1 MPGHS
6 LPELGRISA
15 VVCNYNGMAYLE
27 RCVGALVAEGDALDE
42 IIVVDNNSTDGGVA
56 WLREH
61 YPSVTILEMGTNN
74 GPTEARNA
82 GYRAARNRWVLTLDN
97 DAFVTPGMLAKLVE
111 AAADERRPTV
121 VQPRSVFTNDRERV
135 HYDGGSLHYAG
146 LICLRN
152 FYRPLA
158 EAEGERVAEVDVA
171 IAVCLLIDAEA
182 VLAIGGYDETY
193 FFWFEDLDL
202 SMRLRRTGHRF
213 LSVADAI
220 VLHDEGTAGFS
231 DRDGTDYPDRRVYFH
246 SRNRWLYL
254 LRTYR
259 LRTLLLATPGL
270 AIYELFWFAFA
281 LKQGALGSWFGGK
294 WSFMK
299 LLPESF
305 RMNRALSKV
314 ATVNDRRLLKG
325 GPLTV
330 TPGAAR
336 EGFMQKVVGVLDL
349 LLRGWWA
356 VVGRLP
362 L

>member
-1 MPGHS
+1 MAGDS

-27 RCVGALVAEGDALDE
+27 RCVGALVREGQAFDE
-42 IIVVDNNSTDGGVA
+42 IIVVDNNSTDESVE
-56 WLREH
+56 WLREN
-61 YPSVTILEMGTNN
+61 YPTVTILEMGRNN

-121 VQPRSVFTNDRERV
+121 VQPRSVFTGDRERV

-171 IAVCLLIDAEA
+171 IAVCLLIDAQA
-182 VLAIGGYDETY
+182 ILDIGGYDETY

-220 VLHDEGTAGFS
+220 VLHDEGTEGLS
-231 DRDGTDYPDRRVYFH
+231 SRDGSEYPDRRVYYH

-259 LRTLLLATPGL
+259 LRTLLLASPGL
-270 AIYELFWFAFA
+270 FVYEVFWLAFA
-281 LKQGALGSWFGGK
+281 LKQGALSSWFGGK
-294 WSFMK
+294 MSFMK

-305 RMNRALSKV
+305 AKNRALSKI
-314 ATVNDRRLLKG
+314 ATVNDRKLLKG

-336 EGFMQKVVGVLDL
+336 EGFMQAVVAGLDK
-349 LLRGWWA
+349 LLRAWWA
-356 VVGRLP
+356 LARHIP
-362 L
+362 I

>member
-1 MPGHS
+1 
-6 LPELGRISA
+6 
-15 VVCNYNGMAYLE
+15 V
-27 RCVGALVAEGDALDE
+27 
-42 IIVVDNNSTDGGVA
+42 
-56 WLREH
+56 
-61 YPSVTILEMGTNN
+61 
-74 GPTEARNA
+74 
-82 GYRAARNRWVLTLDN
+82 GYRTARNRWVLSLDN
-97 DAFVTPGMLAKLVE
+97 DAFVTPGMLQKLVE

-121 VQPRSVFTNDRERV
+121 LQPRSVFTNDRSRV
-135 HYDGGSLHYAG
+135 HYDGGDLHYAG

-171 IAVCLLIDAEA
+171 IAVCLLLDSEA

-220 VLHDEGTAGFS
+220 VLHDEGTAGLS
-231 DRDGTDYPDRRVYFH
+231 SRDGSEYPDRRVYFH

-254 LRTYR
+254 MRTYR
-259 LRTLLLATPGL
+259 LRTLLLAAPGL
-270 AIYELFWFAFA
+270 AVYEVFWLAFA
-281 LKQGALGSWFGGK
+281 LKQGALGSWWSGK
-294 WSFMK
+294 WSFFK

-305 RMNRALSKV
+305 ARNRALAKI
-314 ATVNDRRLLKG
+314 ATVNDRTLLKG

-336 EGFMQKVVGVLDL
+336 KGFMQ
-349 LLRGWWA
+349 A
-356 VVGRLP
+356 VVGGLDKILRAWWGLARRIP
-362 L
+362 I

>member
-1 MPGHS
+1 M
-6 LPELGRISA
+6 PELGRISA

-27 RCVGALVAEGDALDE
+27 RCVGALVEEGDVFDE
-42 IIVVDNNSTDGGVA
+42 ILVVDNDSTDGGVEF
-56 WLREH
+56 LRET
-61 YPSVTILEMGTNN
+61 YPTVKILEMGTNN
-74 GPTEARNA
+74 GPTDARNA

-97 DAFVTPGMLAKLVE
+97 DAFVTPGMVAKLVE
-111 AAADERRPTV
+111 AAASEDAEGRRATV
-121 VQPRSVFTNDRERV
+121 IQPRSVFTADRERV

-171 IAVCLLIDAEA
+171 IAVCLLVDAQSILE
-182 VLAIGGYDETY
+182 IGGYDETY

-202 SMRLRRTGHRF
+202 SMRLRRMGHRF
-213 LSVADAI
+213 VSVADAI
-220 VLHDEGTAGFS
+220 VLHDEGTQGLS
-231 DRDGTDYPDRRVYFH
+231 SRDGSEYPDRRVYYH

-259 LRTLLLATPGL
+259 LRTLLLASPGL
-270 AIYELFWFAFA
+270 CVYEVFWLAFA

-294 WSFMK
+294 MSFMK

-305 RMNRALSKV
+305 AKNRALSKV
-314 ATVNDRRLLKG
+314 AVVNDRKLLMG

-330 TPGAAR
+330 TPGAAQK
-336 EGFMQKVVGVLDL
+336 GFMKAVVGVLDKI
-349 LLRGWWA
+349 LRAWWGLA
-356 VVGRLP
+356 RHIP

>member
-1 MPGHS
+1 MAGDS

-15 VVCNYNGMAYLE
+15 VVCNYNGMAYLD
-27 RCVGALVAEGDALDE
+27 RCVGALVAEGAALDE
-42 IIVVDNNSTDGGVA
+42 IILVDNNSTDGSVEF
-56 WLREH
+56 LEEK
-61 YPSVTILEMGTNN
+61 YPLVTILQMGTNN
-74 GPTEARNA
+74 GPTDARNA

-97 DAFVTPGMLAKLVE
+97 DAFVTPGMLAKLVD

-121 VQPRSVFTNDRERV
+121 LQPRSVFTNDRERV

-152 FYRPLA
+152 FYQPLA
-158 EAEGERVAEVDVA
+158 EAQGERVAEVDVA

-182 VLAIGGYDETY
+182 ILAIGGYDETY

-220 VLHDEGTAGFS
+220 VLHDEGTEGLS
-231 DRDGTDYPDRRVYFH
+231 SRDGSEYPDRRVYYH

-259 LRTLLLATPGL
+259 LRTLFLAAPGL
-270 AIYELFWFAFA
+270 AIYEVFWFAFA

-294 WSFMK
+294 MSFLK

-305 RMNRALSKV
+305 AKNLALSKV
-314 ATVNDRRLLKG
+314 AVVNDRTLLKG

-336 EGFMQKVVGVLDL
+336 KGFMQTVVGILDI
-349 LLRGWWA
+349 LLRAWWGLA
-356 VVGRLP
+356 RRIP
-362 L
+362 I